1 MSLGLCPFS
10 AVSTEEMHVQDP
22 TGRLAFAPQS
32 MPGMF
37 QVQLIG
43 VIVSLLRVYGS
54 LMVSEFELEQIL
66 PQLGR

>member
-1 MSLGLCPFS
+1 
-10 AVSTEEMHVQDP
+10 MHVQDP